1 MKLYILK
8 MIVKILYILFFI
20 YLFSPLLN
28 SQQLTAIYERLQHN
42 PFEQLEKPIGITV
55 FPFTQSENQ
64 PDLTQEFYSELVS
77 QPEIHNKFT
86 IYPNDVVI
94 DLMGLTVA
102 EELEATNSNLLR
114 NLKST
119 LGIEFVVTGTV
130 KNSNNL
136 QFSIYLI
143 KKASAQIISTIDI
156 QESSNS
162 APLKDAVIIFSDYM
176 KPVYRNINIPDGMVF
191 VKGDWFD
198 MGSNYGRDNEKPV
211 HQVFIDD
218 FFMDKY
224 EVTIRA
230 YSEFCKATGREMPEQ
245 PDYFTDEHPVS
256 NVSWEDAADYANW
269 KGKRLPTEAE
279 WEFAALGGINSSN
292 QFSGNSFL
300 DYVGWY
306 SGNSNSVIHPVAKLD
321 PNGYG
326 IFDMSGNVWEW
337 CGDWYSLS
345 YYRAGEGISP
355 TGPAGGS
362 EKVLRGGS
370 FDDEEYFCRVKYRNK
385 NFPDRKFE
393 NYGFRC
399 ALDVVE

>member
-1 MKLYILK
+1 
-8 MIVKILYILFFI
+8 MIVKFLYIFYFVC
-20 YLFSPLLN
+20 LFSPLLI
-28 SQQLTAIYERLQHN
+28 SQQLTVIYERLQQN

-55 FPFTQSENQ
+55 FPFTNVENQ
-64 PDLTQEFYSELVS
+64 PDLTQKFYSELLNK
-77 QPEIHNKFT
+77 PGIHNNFT
-86 IYPNDVVI
+86 IYPDEVVI
-94 DLMGLTVA
+94 EQLGLIGN
-102 EELEATNSNLLR
+102 EELEATSASLLR
-114 NLKST
+114 RMQST
-119 LGIEFVVTGTV
+119 LGIEFVVTGTL
-130 KNSNNL
+130 KKSDNL
-136 QFSIYLI
+136 QFTLYLI
-143 KKASAQIISTIDI
+143 SSQSAEIVSSFNL
-156 QESSNS
+156 QESANS
-162 APLKDAVIIFSDYM
+162 TPLTDAIKIFSDFM
-176 KPVYRNINIPDGMVF
+176 KPVYRNIHIPDGMVF

-224 EVTIRA
+224 EVTIRT

-256 NVSWEDAADYANW
+256 NVSWEDAADYAKW

-279 WEFAALGGINSSN
+279 WEFAALGGKISSN
-292 QFSGNSFL
+292 QYSGNSFL

-306 SGNSNSVIHPVAKLD
+306 SGNSNLVIHPVGKLD
-321 PNGYG
+321 PNEYG
-326 IFDMSGNVWEW
+326 IYDMSGNVWEW

-345 YYRAGEGISP
+345 FYRAGEGINP
-355 TGPAGGS
+355 TGPTGGS

-370 FDDEEYFCRVKYRNK
+370 FDDDEYFCRVKYRNK

-399 ALDVVE
+399 VLDVVE

>member
-1 MKLYILK
+1 
-8 MIVKILYILFFI
+8 MIVKFLYIFYFVC
-20 YLFSPLLN
+20 LFSPLLI
-28 SQQLTAIYERLQHN
+28 SQQLTVIYERLQQN

-55 FPFTQSENQ
+55 FPFTNVENQ
-64 PDLTQEFYSELVS
+64 PDLTQKFYSELLNK
-77 QPEIHNKFT
+77 PGIHNNFT
-86 IYPNDVVI
+86 IYPDEVVI
-94 DLMGLTVA
+94 EQLGLIGN
-102 EELEATNSNLLR
+102 EELEATSASLLR
-114 NLKST
+114 RMQST
-119 LGIEFVVTGTV
+119 LGIEFVVTGTL
-130 KNSNNL
+130 KKSDNL
-136 QFSIYLI
+136 QFTLYLI
-143 KKASAQIISTIDI
+143 SSQSAEIVSSFNL
-156 QESSNS
+156 QESANS
-162 APLKDAVIIFSDYM
+162 TPLTDAIKIFSDFM
-176 KPVYRNINIPDGMVF
+176 KPVYRNIHIPDGMVF

-224 EVTIRA
+224 EVTIRT

-256 NVSWEDAADYANW
+256 NVSWEDAADYAKW

-279 WEFAALGGINSSN
+279 WEFAALGGKISSN
-292 QFSGNSFL
+292 QYSGNSFL

-306 SGNSNSVIHPVAKLD
+306 SGNSNLVIHPVGKLD
-321 PNGYG
+321 PNEYG
-326 IFDMSGNVWEW
+326 IYDMSGNVWEW

-345 YYRAGEGISP
+345 FYRAGGGISP
-355 TGPAGGS
+355 TGPTGGS

-370 FDDEEYFCRVKYRNK
+370 FDDDEYFCRVKYRNK

-399 ALDVVE
+399 VLDVVE